1 VAGRHSE
8 FRIPNSEF
16 KPLAAYRREAYCTT
30 MKIRPATVGA
40 ALICFSAALWGLDG
54 VVLTPR
60 LSNLPVPF
68 VVFLLHVIPFILMQP
83 FLHGSYARLRSM
95 SSRGWLALALVALTG
110 GLLGTLAIINALFLV
125 DFNQLSVVVL
135 LQKLQPLFALVLA
148 AVLLKERVSL
158 RFLAWAA
165 LALAGAY
172 LLTFGLSMPDAA
184 ANAITLKAALW
195 AVVAAAAF
203 GSATVLGKLLLGSLD
218 FKDATFARYGM
229 TAAMALV
236 YLAVTGIGL
245 PFAIVTSGNWVVILV
260 ISLTAGSGAIF
271 LYYFGLTR
279 VRASVA
285 TICELCLPLS
295 AILLDYLVNQ
305 TVLGAWQ
312 WFGAGLLVGAILRIT
327 IESGENNN
335 PQNEE
340 IRN

>member
-1 VAGRHSE
+1 
-8 FRIPNSEF
+8 
-16 KPLAAYRREAYCTT
+16 
-30 MKIRPATVGA
+30 MKIRSATLGA

-60 LSNLPVPF
+60 LSNLSVPF
-68 VVFLLHVIPFILMQP
+68 VVFLLHAIPFILMQP
-83 FLHGSYARLRSM
+83 FLYSSYARLRSM
-95 SSRGWLALALVALTG
+95 TSRGWLALALVALTG
-110 GLLGTLAIINALFLV
+110 GLLGTLAIIKALFLV

-158 RFLAWAA
+158 RFLGWAS
-165 LALAGAY
+165 LALVGAY
-172 LLTFGLSMPDAA
+172 LLTFGLSTPDAA
-184 ANAITLKAALW
+184 ANAITLQAALW

-236 YLAVTGIGL
+236 YLAVTGVGL
-245 PFAIVTSGNWVVILV
+245 PFAAVTNANWIVILV

-271 LYYFGLTR
+271 LYYFGLSR

-295 AILLDYLVNQ
+295 AVLLDYLVNRSI
-305 TVLGAWQ
+305 LGVWQ

-327 IESGENNN
+327 IESAESNRPEN
-335 PQNEE
+335 
-340 IRN
+340 